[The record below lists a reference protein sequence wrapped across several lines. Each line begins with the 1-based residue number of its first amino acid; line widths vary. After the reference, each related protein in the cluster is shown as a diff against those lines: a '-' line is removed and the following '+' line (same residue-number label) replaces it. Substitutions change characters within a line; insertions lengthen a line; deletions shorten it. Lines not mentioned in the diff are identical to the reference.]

1 MNRRQFLKALGGFSL
16 GLPLLPSLLSRR
28 ALGQAA
34 TAPKYFVH
42 FCTDHGGIWSANM
55 FPAAAASAQTQSYS
69 GRTVKRAPLLLSVN
83 NGVAS
88 VSPVLSAPST
98 TLTAG
103 LAAKMNVIQ
112 GLDIPC
118 YIAHHTGGHLGNF
131 ARNDG
136 NGGDGMLLQGF
147 PRRTIDQVMGW
158 SPAFYPDLIGVRQ
171 RTMTMGRRIAYNFA
185 NPAAKTGAI
194 QEIVATDDSR
204 ALFDQL
210 FPPGTMMGPPPR
222 APIVDKVIDSY
233 RRLRDGNRRL
243 SAADKQRLDDH
254 LQRLDEL
261 QRRLNVTARP
271 TCIQPPRP
279 ASSNTA
285 LNGGTFG
292 VDPVKQATWYDLLND
307 VTVAAFSCGLS
318 RIATVKVDPTFS
330 TYAGDWHQ
338 DIAHKADLPSPGTA
352 QATIAAAHQK
362 FFQNVFL
369 DLGRKLDAVSDGMGG
384 TLLDHTLLVWT
395 QESGNI
401 THSNFSMPVITLGS
415 AGGYFTT
422 GSHVDYRNTVAALSP
437 NATEKEYPGLFYH
450 QWLGMNL
457 RAFDIPQA
465 DWAEPDHN
473 GYGYRYAK
481 VNFQQLTTLQAY
493 PDSMWAL
500 NGDPLPFLKA

>member
-1 MNRRQFLKALGGFSL
+1 MNRRRFLQGLGGLSL
-16 GLPLLPSLLSRR
+16 GLPVLPPLLSRR
-28 ALGQAA
+28 AFAQAA
-34 TAPKYFVH
+34 IAPKYFVH

-55 FPAAAASAQTQSYS
+55 FPAAAAAAQTQSYA
-69 GRTVKRAPLLLSVN
+69 GRTVKRAPLSLTVN
-83 NGVAS
+83 AGTAS
-88 VSPVLSAPST
+88 LSPVLSAPSSA
-98 TLTAG
+98 LTAG

-118 YIAHHTGGHLGNF
+118 YIAHNTGGHLGNF

-136 NGGDGMLLQGF
+136 NGSDGMLLQGF

-158 SPAFYPDLIGVRQ
+158 STAFYPDLVGVRQ
-171 RTMTMGRRIAYNFA
+171 RAMTMGRRIGYNFA
-185 NPAAKTGAI
+185 NPATRTGAI
-194 QEIVATDDSR
+194 QEIVATDDSL

-210 FPPGTMMGPPPR
+210 FPPGSMQGPAPR
-222 APIVDKVIDSY
+222 APIVDRVIDSY
-233 RRLRDGNRRL
+233 KRLRDGNRRL
-243 SAADKQRLDDH
+243 STADKLRLDDH

-261 QRRLNVTARP
+261 QRRLNVTAKP
-271 TCIQPPRP
+271 TCVQPPRP
-279 ASSNTA
+279 ASSNYA
-285 LNGGTFG
+285 LFGGTYD
-292 VDPVKQATWYDLLND
+292 VEPAKHAAWYDLLND

-338 DIAHKADLPSPGTA
+338 DIAHKADLHTGNA

-362 FFQNVFL
+362 FFQTVFL

-384 TLLDHTLLVWT
+384 TLLDHTLLVWS

-401 THSNFSMPVITLGS
+401 THDNFSMPVITLGS

-422 GSHVDYRNTVAALSP
+422 GSHVDYRNLAAPLDS
-437 NATEKEYPGLFYH
+437 NAAEKEYPGLFYQ

-457 RAFDIPQA
+457 RAFGIPQSE
-465 DWAEPDHN
+465 WSEPDHN

-481 VNFQQLTTLQAY
+481 VNFAQLTTQLAY
-493 PDSMWAL
+493 PDSMWVLA
-500 NGDPLPFLKA
+500 GDPLPFLKA